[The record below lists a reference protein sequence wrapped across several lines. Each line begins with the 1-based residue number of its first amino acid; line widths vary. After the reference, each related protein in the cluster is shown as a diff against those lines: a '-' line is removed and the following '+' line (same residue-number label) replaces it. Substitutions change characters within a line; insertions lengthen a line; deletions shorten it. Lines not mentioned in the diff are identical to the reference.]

1 MRIVATFSAARALAR
16 GRVGLVPTMGF
27 FHEGHLS
34 LMHEARRRCDT
45 VLVSLF
51 VNRLQFNDAADFERY
66 PRRADRDAVLAAEA
80 GVDLLFAPPPAEVYP
95 EEPLTKVSVAGLTE
109 IMEGPHRPGHFE
121 GVAIV
126 VTKLLAGL
134 RPDVAFFGKK
144 DAQQLALVRRLV
156 HDLSLPAEIVGC
168 STVREAD
175 GLALS
180 SRNVFLQPSDRP
192 SALALSKGLLAAAAA
207 VEKGERRGAVLESIA
222 AGEGG
227 WRRAPGPRQEIE
239 FDYCRLASQDRVEPM
254 AVLDRPAF
262 LGVAGRVGAVRLI
275 DNVAFDGDD
284 LRPDLGVRL
293 RGRSLLYGEV

>member
-80 GVDLLFAPPPAEVYP
+80 GVDLLFAPPPAEIYP

-222 AGEGG
+222 AGE
-227 WRRAPGPRQEIE
+227 AADL
-239 FDYCRLASQDRVEPM
+239 DYCRLASQDRVEPM